1 LSFVEA
7 EWVGACRGIGWVVY
21 SRERERQ
28 IEGKRRKMER

>member
-1 LSFVEA
+1 MALGEGWS
-7 EWVGACRGIGWVVY
+7 GTMRGWVVY